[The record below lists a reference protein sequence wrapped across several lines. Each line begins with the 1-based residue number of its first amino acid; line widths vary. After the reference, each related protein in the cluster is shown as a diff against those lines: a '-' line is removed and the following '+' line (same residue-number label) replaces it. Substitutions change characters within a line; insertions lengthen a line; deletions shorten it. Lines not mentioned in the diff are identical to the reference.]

1 MDQCDKEPTSLT
13 LDDYLDLL
21 NLAIRLE
28 DRKWQADIV
37 RTLRHMLEPQGKKQA
52 KSEECTEQE
61 LLQCL
66 NQIND
71 RMFALYNELKAT
83 DDKDMRGSWT
93 KCGNLKLPGLRF
105 SVKYARYIKQRR

>member
-21 NLAIRLE
+21 SLAIRLE

-37 RTLRHMLEPQGKKQA
+37 RTLRHMLEPQGEKQA

-61 LLQCL
+61 LWQCV

-83 DDKDMRGSWT
+83 DDKDMQRKLLDHMWE
-93 KCGNLKLPGLRF
+93 LKI
-105 SVKYARYIKQRR
+105 ARVEVFRKIRSIYQ